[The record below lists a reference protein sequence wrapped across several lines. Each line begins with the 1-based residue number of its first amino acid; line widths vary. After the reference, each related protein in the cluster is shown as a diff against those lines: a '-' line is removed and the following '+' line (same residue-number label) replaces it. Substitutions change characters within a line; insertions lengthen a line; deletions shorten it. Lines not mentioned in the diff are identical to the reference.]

1 MEPFIDFSN
10 HLLSGGDASLLT
22 MLFDVTVDIDA
33 VRDSELE
40 KQIVKTNASGF
51 NVREIYVTITKKP
64 RAAVFVCIGRLQDE
78 SRPFTMSTIR
88 IKFDK
93 RARTMTRCTR
103 SACSSLLRIASV
115 MLYGDK
121 LRSHDTRT

>member
-1 MEPFIDFSN
+1 M
-10 HLLSGGDASLLT
+10 LLT
-22 MLFDVTVDIDA
+22 MPFDVTVDIDA
-33 VRDSELE
+33 VRDSDLE

-103 SACSSLLRIASV
+103 SACSSLLRIASPSSSDAIWRQPV
-115 MLYGDK
+115 
-121 LRSHDTRT
+121 RAAQSRHHDTRT